1 MTAPIVAVS
10 YTFGA
15 AAAVVGVSIDVI
27 RAAHHAGDLIA
38 HFPTSR
44 PVILADDLKAWIA
57 ATPTAR
63 VTAAADVTS

>member
-1 MTAPIVAVS
+1 MTAQITPVS

-27 RAAHHAGDLIA
+27 RAAYHAGDLIA

-57 ATPTAR
+57 ATPTER
-63 VTAAADVTS
+63 VTADADVTS

>member
-1 MTAPIVAVS
+1 MTAPVTAVS

-27 RAAHHAGDLIA
+27 RAAYHAGDLIA

-63 VTAAADVTS
+63 EVAS